1 MKKNLILT
9 YHKIF
14 RESELVNQFLAD
26 QYSVSEANFENQIR
40 AILDRNIEIVSLEN
54 LFLGKVNGDFSVALS
69 FDDGNASDYDIV
81 FPILKKF
88 NIPATFFISIGN
100 LNNGKLEVEKL
111 VELSENKLIE
121 IGSHGLTHRDLRTL
135 QVDEIRKELQESKE
149 QLQQIIQKPVDF
161 FALPY
166 GSGDSGIYKLCS
178 ECGYKAVF
186 TTRKQFNPVKSGSF
200 LYNRWTIKAGMT
212 TERFGRL
219 LKPGSFSQRSMQLFY
234 MIINPLRKWI
244 GISGEHRILD
254 TIRKLKYS
262 RVKDKS

>member
-14 RESELVNQFLAD
+14 RENDSVNQSLAD
-26 QYSVSEANFENQIR
+26 QYSVSESDFENQIR
-40 AILDRNIEIVSLEN
+40 AILERNIEIVSLEN
-54 LFLGKVNGDFSVALS
+54 LFQGKVESEYSVTLT

-88 NIPATFFISIGN
+88 NIPATFFISTGN

-135 QVDEIRKELQESKE
+135 KDDEIRKELLISREY
-149 QLQQIIQKPVDF
+149 LQKIIQKPVDF

-166 GSGDSGIYKLCS
+166 GSGDSRIYKLCS

-186 TTRKQFNPVKSGSF
+186 TTRKQINPVKKGGF
-200 LYNRWTIKAGMT
+200 LFNRWTIKAGT
-212 TERFGRL
+212 STESFGYL
-219 LKPGSFSQRSMQLFY
+219 LNPDSFSHKSMQLFY
-234 MIINPLRKWI
+234 MILNPLRKWI
-244 GISGEHRILD
+244 GISGEQRVLD

-262 RVKDKS
+262 RVKNKA